1 MEDGEVA
8 RFKVMMTDCIFPDQD
23 VERAALAAIDAE
35 LVLAPDTDAATLVKV
50 GKDCD
55 AVLNVYA
62 QVPAEVVRSLEKCK
76 VIARSGIGVNTIDLD
91 AAGEMGI
98 MVANVPD
105 YCLDEVAD
113 HAMALFLALAR
124 KIVPLGEG
132 VKSSRWSFGD
142 AKPIARIQG
151 RTFGLFGLGAI
162 ARRVA
167 RRAQSFGLK
176 VIAYDP
182 YVPADVFAAN
192 GVEQVESL
200 DRLFAESDF
209 LSLHAPLTP
218 QTNRVMNADA
228 FAKMKDTAI
237 IINTSRGPLID
248 EDDLLVALRDG
259 VIAGA
264 GLDVLADEPP
274 KLPSQLA
281 ALGNVIITPHAAFY
295 SEESMVELRQKSVG
309 EIIHTLTEGTPLHWV
324 NRPTTTNA

>member
-1 MEDGEVA
+1 MA

-23 VERAALAAIDAE
+23 VERAELATIDAE
-35 LVLAPDTDAATLVKV
+35 LVLAPDTEVATLVEV
-50 GKDCD
+50 GRDCD
-55 AVLNVYA
+55 AILNVYA
-62 QVPAEVVRSLEKCK
+62 QVPAEVIRTLEKCQ

-91 AAGEMGI
+91 AAGEKGI

-124 KIVPLGEG
+124 KIVPLGES
-132 VKSSRWSFGD
+132 VKDSRWSFGD
-142 AKPIARIQG
+142 AKPIVRIQG
-151 RTFGLFGLGAI
+151 KTFGLFGFGAI

-167 RRAQSFGLK
+167 KRAQSFDMK

-182 YVPADVFAAN
+182 YVPAKVFAAT
-192 GVEQVESL
+192 GVGQVESL
-200 DRLFAESDF
+200 DEFFAASDY
-209 LSLHAPLTP
+209 LSLHAPLTE
-218 QTNRVMNADA
+218 QTNRVMNAGA
-228 FAKMKDTAI
+228 FARMKDTAI
-237 IINTSRGPLID
+237 LINTSRGPLID
-248 EDDLLVALRDG
+248 EDDLLVALQDG
-259 VIAGA
+259 AIAAA